1 MIDVLL
7 ALSALLV
14 GLVAVAGGLIVL
26 FRRQTT
32 GEAAGGKSKVKLPIV
47 GEIETDFPSLVSIFL
62 GIALCFVVV
71 QKLEIDRPIET
82 VDIVTSFT
90 NVPEGFDAPVLVAA
104 TPYVQNSF
112 GLLAEENPQ
121 VVQHVDRSLDY
132 NTIVL
137 FQTEDGQAALFGAPK
152 YDEGGK
158 HFVFTVDM
166 SRFAAEE

>member
-14 GLVAVAGGLIVL
+14 GLVAVLGGLMVL
-26 FRRQTT
+26 LRRQESGSPT
-32 GEAAGGKSKVKLPIV
+32 GGKSRVKLPIL

-71 QKLEIDRPIET
+71 QKLEIHHPVDT
-82 VDIVTSFT
+82 VDLVTNFV

-112 GLLAEENPQ
+112 GLLAQEKPQ
-121 VVQHVDRSLDY
+121 VVQRVDRNNDY

-137 FQTEDGQAALFGAPK
+137 LQTEDGQAALFGAPK
-152 YDEGGK
+152 YDEDGK
-158 HFVFTVDM
+158 QFVFTVDM
-166 SRFAAEE
+166 SRFAAED